1 MILKSNILK
10 GYFPICSRRKLRI
23 YSILKGVNLKCKK
36 PKKEQGEYMYLTQ
49 IAINKLHN
57 LTNSF
62 TLEGSFCGFEMSDK
76 GAFQFTTGDLMKMGI
91 YFGLHEYFLTVIN
104 NDDLDDANQ
113 NLSCKANRLKDE
125 MIK

>member
-1 MILKSNILK
+1 
-10 GYFPICSRRKLRI
+10 
-23 YSILKGVNLKCKK
+23 
-36 PKKEQGEYMYLTQ
+36 MYLTQ